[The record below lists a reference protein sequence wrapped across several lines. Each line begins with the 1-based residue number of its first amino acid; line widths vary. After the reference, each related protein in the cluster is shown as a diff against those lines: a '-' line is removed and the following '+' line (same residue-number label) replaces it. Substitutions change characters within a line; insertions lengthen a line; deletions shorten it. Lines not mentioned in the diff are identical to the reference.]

1 MRKNQPPTKGAK
13 GDAKRGV
20 DTSMIVRTKDFDKP
34 VVQLKKGGYKMK
46 PGLVYLGFST
56 DFLIEEADQWRGAC
70 WSMIKERSD
79 CSFLFLTQKVWYKSP
94 LNTDKG
100 QCHQL
105 KTGAFVLCEKTA
117 KQMQLVGAGLCS
129 ARQDT
134 PNYRKSSAN
143 PYALTRLAVEADAG
157 HSRSRRR
164 SVTDVGLP
172 LAGTHRPGRMHR
184 FYGNLRRICNFSMGR
199 QSRRPL
205 QQPFAL
211 SVGADDSVRPR
222 DVPILRE
229 SSANSQ
235 LPPTSKEVTACGF
248 AANSRRN
255 SLHSAGRS
263 RAPPLPTA
271 VAFQRFLRKTNR
283 LWS

>member
-1 MRKNQPPTKGAK
+1 MRKNGKTNAVGRGGALLRP
-13 GDAKRGV
+13 A
-20 DTSMIVRTKDFDKP
+20 
-34 VVQLKKGGYKMK
+34 GYTELSKIFGESVCTY
-46 PGLVYLGFST
+46 PLG
-56 DFLIEEADQWRGAC
+56 
-70 WSMIKERSD
+70 
-79 CSFLFLTQKVWYKSP
+79 
-94 LNTDKG
+94 
-100 QCHQL
+100 
-105 KTGAFVLCEKTA
+105 
-117 KQMQLVGAGLCS
+117 
-129 ARQDT
+129 
-134 PNYRKSSAN
+134 
-143 PYALTRLAVEADAG
+143 
-157 HSRSRRR
+157 
-164 SVTDVGLP
+164 VTDVGLP

>member
-1 MRKNQPPTKGAK
+1 MRKNGKTNAVGRGGALLRPAGYTELSK
-13 GDAKRGV
+13 IFGESVCTYPLGRRG
-20 DTSMIVRTKDFDKP
+20 RCP
-34 VVQLKKGGYKMK
+34 
-46 PGLVYLGFST
+46 
-56 DFLIEEADQWRGAC
+56 
-70 WSMIKERSD
+70 
-79 CSFLFLTQKVWYKSP
+79 
-94 LNTDKG
+94 
-100 QCHQL
+100 
-105 KTGAFVLCEKTA
+105 
-117 KQMQLVGAGLCS
+117 
-129 ARQDT
+129 
-134 PNYRKSSAN
+134 
-143 PYALTRLAVEADAG
+143 
-157 HSRSRRR
+157 
-164 SVTDVGLP
+164 
-172 LAGTHRPGRMHR
+172 HRPGRMHR
-184 FYGNLRRICNFSMGR
+184 FYGNLQRICNFSMGR

-211 SVGADDSVRPR
+211 SVGEDDSVRPR

>member
-1 MRKNQPPTKGAK
+1 MRKNGKTNAVGRGGALLRP
-13 GDAKRGV
+13 A
-20 DTSMIVRTKDFDKP
+20 
-34 VVQLKKGGYKMK
+34 GYTELSKIFGESVCTY
-46 PGLVYLGFST
+46 PLG
-56 DFLIEEADQWRGAC
+56 R
-70 WSMIKERSD
+70 R
-79 CSFLFLTQKVWYKSP
+79 
-94 LNTDKG
+94 G
-100 QCHQL
+100 QC
-105 KTGAFVLCEKTA
+105 
-117 KQMQLVGAGLCS
+117 
-129 ARQDT
+129 
-134 PNYRKSSAN
+134 P
-143 PYALTRLAVEADAG
+143 
-157 HSRSRRR
+157 
-164 SVTDVGLP
+164 
-172 LAGTHRPGRMHR
+172 HRPGRMHR

>member
-1 MRKNQPPTKGAK
+1 MRKNGKTNAVGRGGALLRPAGYTELSK
-13 GDAKRGV
+13 IFGESVCTYPRG
-20 DTSMIVRTKDFDKP
+20 R
-34 VVQLKKGGYKMK
+34 
-46 PGLVYLGFST
+46 
-56 DFLIEEADQWRGAC
+56 RGRC
-70 WSMIKERSD
+70 
-79 CSFLFLTQKVWYKSP
+79 P
-94 LNTDKG
+94 
-100 QCHQL
+100 
-105 KTGAFVLCEKTA
+105 
-117 KQMQLVGAGLCS
+117 
-129 ARQDT
+129 
-134 PNYRKSSAN
+134 
-143 PYALTRLAVEADAG
+143 
-157 HSRSRRR
+157 
-164 SVTDVGLP
+164 
-172 LAGTHRPGRMHR
+172 HRPGRMHR
-184 FYGNLRRICNFSMGR
+184 FYGNLRRICTFSMGR

-271 VAFQRFLRKTNR
+271 VAFQRFLRKTNH

>member
-1 MRKNQPPTKGAK
+1 MRKNGKTNAVGRGGALLRPAGYTELSK
-13 GDAKRGV
+13 IFGESVCTYPRG
-20 DTSMIVRTKDFDKP
+20 R
-34 VVQLKKGGYKMK
+34 
-46 PGLVYLGFST
+46 
-56 DFLIEEADQWRGAC
+56 RGRC
-70 WSMIKERSD
+70 
-79 CSFLFLTQKVWYKSP
+79 P
-94 LNTDKG
+94 
-100 QCHQL
+100 
-105 KTGAFVLCEKTA
+105 
-117 KQMQLVGAGLCS
+117 
-129 ARQDT
+129 
-134 PNYRKSSAN
+134 
-143 PYALTRLAVEADAG
+143 
-157 HSRSRRR
+157 
-164 SVTDVGLP
+164 
-172 LAGTHRPGRMHR
+172 HRPGRMHR

-205 QQPFAL
+205 QHPFAL
-211 SVGADDSVRPR
+211 SVGEDDSVRPR

>member
-1 MRKNQPPTKGAK
+1 MQKNGKTNAVG
-13 GDAKRGV
+13 RGG
-20 DTSMIVRTKDFDKP
+20 TLLRP
-34 VVQLKKGGYKMK
+34 AGYTELSKIFGESVCTY
-46 PGLVYLGFST
+46 PLGR
-56 DFLIEEADQWRGAC
+56 RGRC
-70 WSMIKERSD
+70 
-79 CSFLFLTQKVWYKSP
+79 P
-94 LNTDKG
+94 
-100 QCHQL
+100 
-105 KTGAFVLCEKTA
+105 
-117 KQMQLVGAGLCS
+117 
-129 ARQDT
+129 
-134 PNYRKSSAN
+134 
-143 PYALTRLAVEADAG
+143 
-157 HSRSRRR
+157 
-164 SVTDVGLP
+164 
-172 LAGTHRPGRMHR
+172 HRPGRMHR

-211 SVGADDSVRPR
+211 SVVEDDSVRPR

>member
-1 MRKNQPPTKGAK
+1 MPQLQDAGCFICGEFGEKVFSDGRRCCEASTIRGCSPPSSGPSGRLPRRGNVINLNRCICFMRKNGKTNAVGRGGALLRPAGYTELSK
-13 GDAKRGV
+13 IFGESVCTYPLGRRG
-20 DTSMIVRTKDFDKP
+20 RCP
-34 VVQLKKGGYKMK
+34 
-46 PGLVYLGFST
+46 
-56 DFLIEEADQWRGAC
+56 
-70 WSMIKERSD
+70 
-79 CSFLFLTQKVWYKSP
+79 
-94 LNTDKG
+94 
-100 QCHQL
+100 
-105 KTGAFVLCEKTA
+105 
-117 KQMQLVGAGLCS
+117 
-129 ARQDT
+129 
-134 PNYRKSSAN
+134 
-143 PYALTRLAVEADAG
+143 
-157 HSRSRRR
+157 
-164 SVTDVGLP
+164 
-172 LAGTHRPGRMHR
+172 HRPGRMHR

-199 QSRRPL
+199 QSCRPL

-211 SVGADDSVRPR
+211 SVGADDSVCPR

>member
-1 MRKNQPPTKGAK
+1 MRKNGKTNAVGRGGALLRPAGYTELSK
-13 GDAKRGV
+13 IFGESVCTYPRG
-20 DTSMIVRTKDFDKP
+20 R
-34 VVQLKKGGYKMK
+34 
-46 PGLVYLGFST
+46 
-56 DFLIEEADQWRGAC
+56 RGRC
-70 WSMIKERSD
+70 
-79 CSFLFLTQKVWYKSP
+79 P
-94 LNTDKG
+94 
-100 QCHQL
+100 
-105 KTGAFVLCEKTA
+105 
-117 KQMQLVGAGLCS
+117 
-129 ARQDT
+129 
-134 PNYRKSSAN
+134 
-143 PYALTRLAVEADAG
+143 
-157 HSRSRRR
+157 
-164 SVTDVGLP
+164 
-172 LAGTHRPGRMHR
+172 HRPGRMHR

-199 QSRRPL
+199 QSCRPL

-211 SVGADDSVRPR
+211 SVVEDDSVRPR

>member
-1 MRKNQPPTKGAK
+1 MRKNGKTNAVGRGGALLRPAGYTELSK
-13 GDAKRGV
+13 IFGESVCTYPLGRRG
-20 DTSMIVRTKDFDKP
+20 RCP
-34 VVQLKKGGYKMK
+34 
-46 PGLVYLGFST
+46 
-56 DFLIEEADQWRGAC
+56 
-70 WSMIKERSD
+70 
-79 CSFLFLTQKVWYKSP
+79 
-94 LNTDKG
+94 
-100 QCHQL
+100 
-105 KTGAFVLCEKTA
+105 
-117 KQMQLVGAGLCS
+117 
-129 ARQDT
+129 
-134 PNYRKSSAN
+134 
-143 PYALTRLAVEADAG
+143 
-157 HSRSRRR
+157 
-164 SVTDVGLP
+164 
-172 LAGTHRPGRMHR
+172 HRPGRMHR
-184 FYGNLRRICNFSMGR
+184 FYVNLRRICNFSMGR

-205 QQPFAL
+205 QHPFAL
-211 SVGADDSVRPR
+211 SVGEDDSVRPR

>member
-1 MRKNQPPTKGAK
+1 MRKNGKTNAVGRGGALLRPAGYTELSKIFGESVCTYPLGRRGRCPP
-13 GDAKRGV
+13 
-20 DTSMIVRTKDFDKP
+20 
-34 VVQLKKGGYKMK
+34 
-46 PGLVYLGFST
+46 
-56 DFLIEEADQWRGAC
+56 
-70 WSMIKERSD
+70 
-79 CSFLFLTQKVWYKSP
+79 
-94 LNTDKG
+94 
-100 QCHQL
+100 
-105 KTGAFVLCEKTA
+105 
-117 KQMQLVGAGLCS
+117 
-129 ARQDT
+129 
-134 PNYRKSSAN
+134 
-143 PYALTRLAVEADAG
+143 
-157 HSRSRRR
+157 
-164 SVTDVGLP
+164 
-172 LAGTHRPGRMHR
+172 RPGRMHR

>member
-1 MRKNQPPTKGAK
+1 MRKNGKTNAVGRGGALLRPAGYTELSK
-13 GDAKRGV
+13 IFGESVCTYPRG
-20 DTSMIVRTKDFDKP
+20 R
-34 VVQLKKGGYKMK
+34 
-46 PGLVYLGFST
+46 
-56 DFLIEEADQWRGAC
+56 RGRC
-70 WSMIKERSD
+70 
-79 CSFLFLTQKVWYKSP
+79 P
-94 LNTDKG
+94 
-100 QCHQL
+100 
-105 KTGAFVLCEKTA
+105 
-117 KQMQLVGAGLCS
+117 
-129 ARQDT
+129 
-134 PNYRKSSAN
+134 
-143 PYALTRLAVEADAG
+143 
-157 HSRSRRR
+157 
-164 SVTDVGLP
+164 
-172 LAGTHRPGRMHR
+172 HRPGRMHR
-184 FYGNLRRICNFSMGR
+184 SYGNLRRICNFSMGR

>member
-1 MRKNQPPTKGAK
+1 MRKNGKTNAVGRGGALLRPTGYTELSKIFGESVCTYPL
-13 GDAKRGV
+13 GRRG
-20 DTSMIVRTKDFDKP
+20 RCP
-34 VVQLKKGGYKMK
+34 H
-46 PGLVYLGFST
+46 
-56 DFLIEEADQWRGAC
+56 
-70 WSMIKERSD
+70 RS
-79 CSFLFLTQKVWYKSP
+79 
-94 LNTDKG
+94 
-100 QCHQL
+100 
-105 KTGAFVLCEKTA
+105 
-117 KQMQLVGAGLCS
+117 
-129 ARQDT
+129 
-134 PNYRKSSAN
+134 
-143 PYALTRLAVEADAG
+143 
-157 HSRSRRR
+157 
-164 SVTDVGLP
+164 
-172 LAGTHRPGRMHR
+172 GRMHR

-211 SVGADDSVRPR
+211 SVGEDDSVRPR

>member
-1 MRKNQPPTKGAK
+1 MRKNGKTNAVGRGGALLRPAGYTELSK
-13 GDAKRGV
+13 IFGESVCTYPLGRRG
-20 DTSMIVRTKDFDKP
+20 RCP
-34 VVQLKKGGYKMK
+34 
-46 PGLVYLGFST
+46 
-56 DFLIEEADQWRGAC
+56 
-70 WSMIKERSD
+70 
-79 CSFLFLTQKVWYKSP
+79 
-94 LNTDKG
+94 
-100 QCHQL
+100 
-105 KTGAFVLCEKTA
+105 
-117 KQMQLVGAGLCS
+117 
-129 ARQDT
+129 
-134 PNYRKSSAN
+134 
-143 PYALTRLAVEADAG
+143 
-157 HSRSRRR
+157 
-164 SVTDVGLP
+164 
-172 LAGTHRPGRMHR
+172 HRPGRMHH

-199 QSRRPL
+199 QSCRPL

-211 SVGADDSVRPR
+211 SVGADDSVCPR

>member
-1 MRKNQPPTKGAK
+1 MRKNGKTNAVGRGGALLRPAGYTELSK
-13 GDAKRGV
+13 IFGESVCTYPRG
-20 DTSMIVRTKDFDKP
+20 R
-34 VVQLKKGGYKMK
+34 
-46 PGLVYLGFST
+46 
-56 DFLIEEADQWRGAC
+56 RGRC
-70 WSMIKERSD
+70 
-79 CSFLFLTQKVWYKSP
+79 P
-94 LNTDKG
+94 
-100 QCHQL
+100 
-105 KTGAFVLCEKTA
+105 
-117 KQMQLVGAGLCS
+117 
-129 ARQDT
+129 
-134 PNYRKSSAN
+134 
-143 PYALTRLAVEADAG
+143 
-157 HSRSRRR
+157 
-164 SVTDVGLP
+164 
-172 LAGTHRPGRMHR
+172 HRPGRMHR

>member
-1 MRKNQPPTKGAK
+1 MPVTAVRDEGALRMWVCRLPVHI
-13 GDAKRGV
+13 GPAG
-20 DTSMIVRTKDFDKP
+20 RTVFYEKLRQIRDFP
-34 VVQLKKGGYKMK
+34 
-46 PGLVYLGFST
+46 
-56 DFLIEEADQWRGAC
+56 
-70 WSMIKERSD
+70 
-79 CSFLFLTQKVWYKSP
+79 
-94 LNTDKG
+94 
-100 QCHQL
+100 
-105 KTGAFVLCEKTA
+105 
-117 KQMQLVGAGLCS
+117 
-129 ARQDT
+129 
-134 PNYRKSSAN
+134 
-143 PYALTRLAVEADAG
+143 
-157 HSRSRRR
+157 
-164 SVTDVGLP
+164 
-172 LAGTHRPGRMHR
+172 
-184 FYGNLRRICNFSMGR
+184 MGR

-211 SVGADDSVRPR
+211 SVGEDDSVRPR

-235 LPPTSKEVTACGF
+235 LPNGAMCASPPTSKEVTACGF

>member
-1 MRKNQPPTKGAK
+1 MRKNGKTNAVGRGGALLRPAGYTELSKIFGESVCTYPLGRRGRCRSQPFATK
-13 GDAKRGV
+13 
-20 DTSMIVRTKDFDKP
+20 
-34 VVQLKKGGYKMK
+34 
-46 PGLVYLGFST
+46 
-56 DFLIEEADQWRGAC
+56 
-70 WSMIKERSD
+70 
-79 CSFLFLTQKVWYKSP
+79 
-94 LNTDKG
+94 
-100 QCHQL
+100 
-105 KTGAFVLCEKTA
+105 
-117 KQMQLVGAGLCS
+117 
-129 ARQDT
+129 
-134 PNYRKSSAN
+134 
-143 PYALTRLAVEADAG
+143 
-157 HSRSRRR
+157 
-164 SVTDVGLP
+164 DVGLP
-172 LAGTHRPGRMHR
+172 LAGTHRSGRMHR

-211 SVGADDSVRPR
+211 SVGEDDSVRPR

>member
-1 MRKNQPPTKGAK
+1 MRKNGKTNAVGRGGALLRPAGYTELSK
-13 GDAKRGV
+13 VFGESVCTYPLGRRG
-20 DTSMIVRTKDFDKP
+20 RCP
-34 VVQLKKGGYKMK
+34 
-46 PGLVYLGFST
+46 
-56 DFLIEEADQWRGAC
+56 
-70 WSMIKERSD
+70 
-79 CSFLFLTQKVWYKSP
+79 
-94 LNTDKG
+94 
-100 QCHQL
+100 
-105 KTGAFVLCEKTA
+105 
-117 KQMQLVGAGLCS
+117 
-129 ARQDT
+129 
-134 PNYRKSSAN
+134 
-143 PYALTRLAVEADAG
+143 
-157 HSRSRRR
+157 
-164 SVTDVGLP
+164 
-172 LAGTHRPGRMHR
+172 HRPGRMHR

>member
-1 MRKNQPPTKGAK
+1 MRKNGKTNAVGRGGALLRPAGYTELSK
-13 GDAKRGV
+13 IFGESVCTYPRG
-20 DTSMIVRTKDFDKP
+20 R
-34 VVQLKKGGYKMK
+34 
-46 PGLVYLGFST
+46 
-56 DFLIEEADQWRGAC
+56 RGRC
-70 WSMIKERSD
+70 
-79 CSFLFLTQKVWYKSP
+79 P
-94 LNTDKG
+94 
-100 QCHQL
+100 
-105 KTGAFVLCEKTA
+105 
-117 KQMQLVGAGLCS
+117 
-129 ARQDT
+129 
-134 PNYRKSSAN
+134 
-143 PYALTRLAVEADAG
+143 
-157 HSRSRRR
+157 
-164 SVTDVGLP
+164 
-172 LAGTHRPGRMHR
+172 HRPGRMHR

-271 VAFQRFLRKTNR
+271 FVLPFFRIKQMHR
-283 LWS
+283 S

>member
-1 MRKNQPPTKGAK
+1 MRKNGKTNAVGRGGALLRPAGYTELSK
-13 GDAKRGV
+13 IFGESVCTYPLGRRG
-20 DTSMIVRTKDFDKP
+20 RCP
-34 VVQLKKGGYKMK
+34 
-46 PGLVYLGFST
+46 
-56 DFLIEEADQWRGAC
+56 
-70 WSMIKERSD
+70 
-79 CSFLFLTQKVWYKSP
+79 
-94 LNTDKG
+94 
-100 QCHQL
+100 
-105 KTGAFVLCEKTA
+105 
-117 KQMQLVGAGLCS
+117 
-129 ARQDT
+129 
-134 PNYRKSSAN
+134 
-143 PYALTRLAVEADAG
+143 
-157 HSRSRRR
+157 
-164 SVTDVGLP
+164 
-172 LAGTHRPGRMHR
+172 HRPGRMHR
-184 FYGNLRRICNFSMGR
+184 FYGNLRRICTFSMGR

-211 SVGADDSVRPR
+211 SVGEDDSVRPR

>member
-1 MRKNQPPTKGAK
+1 MA
-13 GDAKRGV
+13 V
-20 DTSMIVRTKDFDKP
+20 LM
-34 VVQLKKGGYKMK
+34 
-46 PGLVYLGFST
+46 
-56 DFLIEEADQWRGAC
+56 
-70 WSMIKERSD
+70 
-79 CSFLFLTQKVWYKSP
+79 QKVCR
-94 LNTDKG
+94 G
-100 QCHQL
+100 
-105 KTGAFVLCEKTA
+105 GALLCPAEC
-117 KQMQLVGAGLCS
+117 GCS
-129 ARQDT
+129 IEILGEFGRICVFGCRGRC
-134 PNYRKSSAN
+134 P
-143 PYALTRLAVEADAG
+143 
-157 HSRSRRR
+157 
-164 SVTDVGLP
+164 
-172 LAGTHRPGRMHR
+172 HRPGRMHR

-235 LPPTSKEVTACGF
+235 LPNGAMCASPPTSKELTACGF

>member
-1 MRKNQPPTKGAK
+1 MRKNGKTNAVGRGGALLRPAGYTELSK
-13 GDAKRGV
+13 IFGESVCTYPRG
-20 DTSMIVRTKDFDKP
+20 R
-34 VVQLKKGGYKMK
+34 
-46 PGLVYLGFST
+46 
-56 DFLIEEADQWRGAC
+56 RGRC
-70 WSMIKERSD
+70 
-79 CSFLFLTQKVWYKSP
+79 P
-94 LNTDKG
+94 
-100 QCHQL
+100 
-105 KTGAFVLCEKTA
+105 
-117 KQMQLVGAGLCS
+117 
-129 ARQDT
+129 
-134 PNYRKSSAN
+134 
-143 PYALTRLAVEADAG
+143 
-157 HSRSRRR
+157 
-164 SVTDVGLP
+164 
-172 LAGTHRPGRMHR
+172 HRPGRMHR
-184 FYGNLRRICNFSMGR
+184 FYRNLRRICNFSMGR

-211 SVGADDSVRPR
+211 SVGEDDSVRPR
-222 DVPILRE
+222 DEPILRE

>member
-1 MRKNQPPTKGAK
+1 MRKNGKTNAVGRGGALLRPAGYTELSK
-13 GDAKRGV
+13 IFGESVCTYPLGRRG
-20 DTSMIVRTKDFDKP
+20 RCP
-34 VVQLKKGGYKMK
+34 
-46 PGLVYLGFST
+46 
-56 DFLIEEADQWRGAC
+56 
-70 WSMIKERSD
+70 
-79 CSFLFLTQKVWYKSP
+79 
-94 LNTDKG
+94 
-100 QCHQL
+100 
-105 KTGAFVLCEKTA
+105 
-117 KQMQLVGAGLCS
+117 
-129 ARQDT
+129 
-134 PNYRKSSAN
+134 
-143 PYALTRLAVEADAG
+143 
-157 HSRSRRR
+157 
-164 SVTDVGLP
+164 
-172 LAGTHRPGRMHR
+172 HRPGRMHR

-271 VAFQRFLRKTNR
+271 VAFQRFLRKTNH

>member
-1 MRKNQPPTKGAK
+1 MRKNGKTNAVGRGGALLRPAGYTELSK
-13 GDAKRGV
+13 IFGESVCTYPLGRRG
-20 DTSMIVRTKDFDKP
+20 RCP
-34 VVQLKKGGYKMK
+34 
-46 PGLVYLGFST
+46 
-56 DFLIEEADQWRGAC
+56 
-70 WSMIKERSD
+70 
-79 CSFLFLTQKVWYKSP
+79 
-94 LNTDKG
+94 
-100 QCHQL
+100 
-105 KTGAFVLCEKTA
+105 
-117 KQMQLVGAGLCS
+117 
-129 ARQDT
+129 
-134 PNYRKSSAN
+134 
-143 PYALTRLAVEADAG
+143 
-157 HSRSRRR
+157 
-164 SVTDVGLP
+164 
-172 LAGTHRPGRMHR
+172 HRPGRMHR
-184 FYGNLRRICNFSMGR
+184 FYGNLQRICNFSMGR

>member
-1 MRKNQPPTKGAK
+1 MRKNGKTNAVGRGGGLLRPAGYTELAK
-13 GDAKRGV
+13 IFGESVCTYPLGRRG
-20 DTSMIVRTKDFDKP
+20 RCP
-34 VVQLKKGGYKMK
+34 
-46 PGLVYLGFST
+46 
-56 DFLIEEADQWRGAC
+56 
-70 WSMIKERSD
+70 
-79 CSFLFLTQKVWYKSP
+79 
-94 LNTDKG
+94 
-100 QCHQL
+100 
-105 KTGAFVLCEKTA
+105 
-117 KQMQLVGAGLCS
+117 
-129 ARQDT
+129 
-134 PNYRKSSAN
+134 
-143 PYALTRLAVEADAG
+143 
-157 HSRSRRR
+157 
-164 SVTDVGLP
+164 
-172 LAGTHRPGRMHR
+172 HRPGRMHR

-199 QSRRPL
+199 QSCRPL

-211 SVGADDSVRPR
+211 SVVEDDSVRPR

>member
-1 MRKNQPPTKGAK
+1 MEKPSVWFPHTPSIGQSLALDLRRMEVGGSTIDFVGA
-13 GDAKRGV
+13 DA
-20 DTSMIVRTKDFDKP
+20 
-34 VVQLKKGGYKMK
+34 
-46 PGLVYLGFST
+46 
-56 DFLIEEADQWRGAC
+56 
-70 WSMIKERSD
+70 ERS
-79 CSFLFLTQKVWYKSP
+79 C
-94 LNTDKG
+94 
-100 QCHQL
+100 
-105 KTGAFVLCEKTA
+105 
-117 KQMQLVGAGLCS
+117 
-129 ARQDT
+129 
-134 PNYRKSSAN
+134 
-143 PYALTRLAVEADAG
+143 
-157 HSRSRRR
+157 SRRR

-199 QSRRPL
+199 QSCRPL

-211 SVGADDSVRPR
+211 SVGADDSVCPR

>member
-1 MRKNQPPTKGAK
+1 MRKNGKTNAVGRGGALLRPAGYTELSK
-13 GDAKRGV
+13 IFGESVCTYPLGRRG
-20 DTSMIVRTKDFDKP
+20 RCP
-34 VVQLKKGGYKMK
+34 
-46 PGLVYLGFST
+46 
-56 DFLIEEADQWRGAC
+56 
-70 WSMIKERSD
+70 
-79 CSFLFLTQKVWYKSP
+79 
-94 LNTDKG
+94 
-100 QCHQL
+100 
-105 KTGAFVLCEKTA
+105 
-117 KQMQLVGAGLCS
+117 
-129 ARQDT
+129 
-134 PNYRKSSAN
+134 
-143 PYALTRLAVEADAG
+143 
-157 HSRSRRR
+157 
-164 SVTDVGLP
+164 
-172 LAGTHRPGRMHR
+172 HRPGRMHR

-211 SVGADDSVRPR
+211 SVVADDSVRPR

>member
-1 MRKNQPPTKGAK
+1 M
-13 GDAKRGV
+13 
-20 DTSMIVRTKDFDKP
+20 
-34 VVQLKKGGYKMK
+34 
-46 PGLVYLGFST
+46 
-56 DFLIEEADQWRGAC
+56 EA
-70 WSMIKERSD
+70 
-79 CSFLFLTQKVWYKSP
+79 VPSP
-94 LNTDKG
+94 

-184 FYGNLRRICNFSMGR
+184 FYRNLRRICNFSMGR

-211 SVGADDSVRPR
+211 SVGEDDSVRPR

-235 LPPTSKEVTACGF
+235 LPNGAMCASPPTSKEVTACGF

>member
-1 MRKNQPPTKGAK
+1 MQKNGKTNAVG
-13 GDAKRGV
+13 RGG
-20 DTSMIVRTKDFDKP
+20 TLLRP
-34 VVQLKKGGYKMK
+34 AGYTELSKIFGESVCTY
-46 PGLVYLGFST
+46 PLGR
-56 DFLIEEADQWRGAC
+56 RGRC
-70 WSMIKERSD
+70 
-79 CSFLFLTQKVWYKSP
+79 P
-94 LNTDKG
+94 
-100 QCHQL
+100 
-105 KTGAFVLCEKTA
+105 
-117 KQMQLVGAGLCS
+117 
-129 ARQDT
+129 
-134 PNYRKSSAN
+134 
-143 PYALTRLAVEADAG
+143 
-157 HSRSRRR
+157 
-164 SVTDVGLP
+164 
-172 LAGTHRPGRMHR
+172 HRPGRMHR

-211 SVGADDSVRPR
+211 SVGEDDSVRPR

>member
-1 MRKNQPPTKGAK
+1 MTRIPACFAENPSEAS
-13 GDAKRGV
+13 GDLLSAA
-20 DTSMIVRTKDFDKP
+20 P
-34 VVQLKKGGYKMK
+34 VG
-46 PGLVYLGFST
+46 
-56 DFLIEEADQWRGAC
+56 
-70 WSMIKERSD
+70 
-79 CSFLFLTQKVWYKSP
+79 
-94 LNTDKG
+94 
-100 QCHQL
+100 
-105 KTGAFVLCEKTA
+105 
-117 KQMQLVGAGLCS
+117 
-129 ARQDT
+129 
-134 PNYRKSSAN
+134 
-143 PYALTRLAVEADAG
+143 ADAG

-199 QSRRPL
+199 QSCRPL

-263 RAPPLPTA
+263 RAPPLPKLC
-271 VAFQRFLRKTNR
+271 VFLGVLRNLLRSKALSAKLGTGA
-283 LWS
+283 SGFPACTYFPA

>member
-1 MRKNQPPTKGAK
+1 MRKNGKTNAVGRGGALLRPAGYTELSK
-13 GDAKRGV
+13 IFGESVCTYPLGRRG
-20 DTSMIVRTKDFDKP
+20 RCP
-34 VVQLKKGGYKMK
+34 
-46 PGLVYLGFST
+46 
-56 DFLIEEADQWRGAC
+56 
-70 WSMIKERSD
+70 
-79 CSFLFLTQKVWYKSP
+79 
-94 LNTDKG
+94 
-100 QCHQL
+100 
-105 KTGAFVLCEKTA
+105 
-117 KQMQLVGAGLCS
+117 
-129 ARQDT
+129 
-134 PNYRKSSAN
+134 
-143 PYALTRLAVEADAG
+143 
-157 HSRSRRR
+157 
-164 SVTDVGLP
+164 
-172 LAGTHRPGRMHR
+172 HRPGRMHR
-184 FYGNLRRICNFSMGR
+184 FYGNLRRVCNFSMGR

-211 SVGADDSVRPR
+211 SVGEDDSVRPR

-248 AANSRRN
+248 AANSRRK

>member
-1 MRKNQPPTKGAK
+1 MRKNGKTNAVGRGGALLRPAGYTELSK
-13 GDAKRGV
+13 IFGESVCTYPLGRRG
-20 DTSMIVRTKDFDKP
+20 RCP
-34 VVQLKKGGYKMK
+34 
-46 PGLVYLGFST
+46 
-56 DFLIEEADQWRGAC
+56 
-70 WSMIKERSD
+70 
-79 CSFLFLTQKVWYKSP
+79 
-94 LNTDKG
+94 
-100 QCHQL
+100 
-105 KTGAFVLCEKTA
+105 
-117 KQMQLVGAGLCS
+117 
-129 ARQDT
+129 
-134 PNYRKSSAN
+134 
-143 PYALTRLAVEADAG
+143 
-157 HSRSRRR
+157 
-164 SVTDVGLP
+164 
-172 LAGTHRPGRMHR
+172 HRPGRMHR

-211 SVGADDSVRPR
+211 SVVEDDSVRPR

-235 LPPTSKEVTACGF
+235 LPPTSKEVPACGF